1 MTGPFCICAH
11 SAFIQHMCLHDV
23 SCHGTKTPRVPDADK
38 TKIHTHATL
47 KRLTAHFTCTMTCR
61 FESIHNDLTMLGLT
75 SARQLLL
82 PYTPAHALSA
92 GCCFSCPAGLLAV
105 MPDAQRCI
113 AAHAEHMQH
122 QLERM
127 RHSSSSAS
135 RQAAKP
141 LTNMLSVGLVLTY
154 IWAECVH
161 ISTSKSGSIKP
172 HPNIKSVTQAVSG
185 GSHFCT
191 AAATITA
198 SWNCDTVLQACMTAA
213 NKTSKP
219 PTTER
224 ASMLLALSFV
234 RAESL
239 VNTCAGVDCGSL
251 KHTKPMPAASDQGWD
266 AVLRV
271 VSGFSGLRVAHAHSA
286 QQGKPSAAAA
296 TARGSSSRGS
306 RRSVQDSTSA
316 APAAVPSHHNAL
328 LQVVGLEP
336 KQLQDVIADI
346 KEPGLPVCLDAV
358 NWALHQL
365 HDHLKDQ
372 GPAQQQGQQAS
383 TTRRNHP
390 GPVSSAASNPSTDA
404 PTPWPGAAASMRLLP
419 PLLLL
424 LAELAALQPEAYGS
438 STYVLDSVLA
448 ASNMCMAIT
457 KLPAAAGAQQAS
469 SGSSLSPSAAVL
481 QGVFHACLELLPL
494 QQQLAASRCRTS
506 PGAAAA
512 ESASSP
518 WDSHRLLA
526 SVSSLLGNPAAGAA
540 PRLMPW
546 ERQLFRMLGDSMV
559 ACASQQGELL
569 MRCASCAP
577 KRFEC
582 AHMNPAPRYNPM
594 HAHAGFFGWC

>member
-1 MTGPFCICAH
+1 
-11 SAFIQHMCLHDV
+11 
-23 SCHGTKTPRVPDADK
+23 
-38 TKIHTHATL
+38 
-47 KRLTAHFTCTMTCR
+47 
-61 FESIHNDLTMLGLT
+61 
-75 SARQLLL
+75 
-82 PYTPAHALSA
+82 
-92 GCCFSCPAGLLAV
+92 
-105 MPDAQRCI
+105 
-113 AAHAEHMQH
+113 MQH
-122 QLERM
+122 QLERVK
-127 RHSSSSAS
+127 HSSSSGS

-141 LTNMLSVGLVLTY
+141 LNNMLSVGLVLTY

-161 ISTSKSGSIKP
+161 ISTSKSDSIKP
-172 HPNIKSVTQAVSG
+172 HPDIKLVTQAVSG
-185 GSHFCT
+185 GFHFCT
-191 AAATITA
+191 AAATVTA
-198 SWNCDTVLQACMTAA
+198 TWNCDTVLQACMTAA
-213 NKTSKP
+213 NKSDKP
-219 PTTER
+219 PTAAK
-224 ASMLLALSFV
+224 ASMLLALSFM

-239 VNTCAGVDCGSL
+239 VYTCAGVDCGFL
-251 KHTKPMPAASDQGWD
+251 KHTTPMPAASDQGWD

-271 VSGFSGLRVAHAHSA
+271 VSGFAGLRVAHAHSA
-286 QQGKPSAAAA
+286 QQGKTLAAAPN
-296 TARGSSSRGS
+296 ARGISSASSGSSRGS
-306 RRSVQDSTSA
+306 RRHGQDSTSA
-316 APAAVPSHHNAL
+316 APAAVPSHHDAL
-328 LQVVGLEP
+328 LQAVGLEP

-346 KEPGLPVCLDAV
+346 KKPGLPVCLDAV

-383 TTRRNHP
+383 TTRSNHP

-404 PTPWPGAAASMRLLP
+404 PTPRPGAAASMRLLP

-448 ASNMCMAIT
+448 ASNMCMAIA

-506 PGAAAA
+506 PGAAAT